1 MSTQWQEIFESI
13 TASEAK
19 QKYCIA
25 FTARSGSTWL
35 ENLIHQTGFLGIP
48 QEWFNPHAA
57 RNTVQASACRDL
69 PQYYQYL
76 KIARKNADV
85 FAMQLTWP
93 QAQLVFNAGH
103 PNLFDDIQHWF
114 YLKRLD
120 YVAQGVSLYKAVRS
134 GHFHSTQNDREKKVV
149 SYDEKMII
157 THTLRILA
165 HEFMY
170 ETFFDRR
177 GIKPE
182 ALWYEELISSTTEA
196 VLIRF
201 IETLQL
207 PKSAYEH
214 VNLCAV
220 KSRFEKVGDEK
231 NESMTSQFKREH
243 PEFVSYWDQHRGK
256 CSVEAFL
263 EEYPHYAMA

>member
-1 MSTQWQEIFESI
+1 MSTQWQEIFEGI

-48 QEWFNPHAA
+48 QEWFNPDAA
-57 RNTVQASACRDL
+57 RNTVNVSTCRDL

-93 QAQLVFNAGH
+93 QAQLVFNAGY

-114 YLKRLD
+114 YLRRLD
-120 YVAQGVSLYKAVRS
+120 YVAQGVSLDKAVRS
-134 GHFHSTQNDREKKVV
+134 GHFHSTQKDREKKVV

-170 ETFFDRR
+170 ETFFNRR
-177 GIKPE
+177 RIKPE
-182 ALWYEELISSTTEA
+182 TLWYEELVSYTTQA

-201 IETLQL
+201 IEALQL

-214 VNLCAV
+214 INLGTV
-220 KSRFEKVGDEK
+220 KSRFEKVGDEQ
-231 NESMTSQFKREH
+231 NESMINQFKREH
-243 PEFVSYWDQHRGK
+243 PEFVSYWDQYRGER
-256 CSVEAFL
+256 SVEAFL
-263 EEYPHYAMA
+263 GEYPRYAIA